1 MYGVA
6 VNANGDLLINPTP
19 ARFSPELSLSGL
31 EIRGHHADITA
42 DRSRYEIVADSRTM
56 SSGTSVGLRRPV

>member
-6 VNANGDLLINPTP
+6 MDTNGDILINPTP
-19 ARFSPELSLSGL
+19 ARFSPELSLGGL
-31 EIRGHHADITA
+31 EIKGHHAGITA

-56 SSGTSVGLRRPV
+56 SSRTSVGLRLPV